1 MKIKNIIY
9 LLNALVIIPIYAQ
22 FTEYDVKAQFMER
35 FTQYIEWPKGAA
47 IYNQEIPFRIG
58 IYGENNFEYK
68 LNEMVQFVKI
78 KNKKIKYKELNSDLL
93 LDCDLIFI
101 SKCSDEELSKIIS
114 LTKGKGILL
123 ISDSDGF
130 GEKGVHINFYKVD
143 NKIHFEINLSAV
155 KSDLFNFSSRLLRL
169 ARIIE

>member
-1 MKIKNIIY
+1 MKIKNLIY
-9 LLNALVIIPIYAQ
+9 LLNILIVIPLYSQ

-47 IYNQEIPFRIG
+47 VYNPELPFRIG
-58 IYGENNFEYK
+58 IFGENNFEHK

-78 KNKKIKYKELNSDLL
+78 KNKQVKYKELDFNLL

-101 SKCSDEELSKIIS
+101 SKCSDEELSKIIR

-123 ISDSDGF
+123 ISDSEGYS
-130 GEKGVHINFYKVD
+130 EKGVHINFFKVD